1 MFPFPL
7 DHGFLLN
14 RKLLWIEKEDFW
26 SASKDIISAVLCLPS
41 TAKHLILIG
50 RNNLCFTL
58 VEQFFSLIFFS
69 NKGRISA
76 HSYVILKPAHTRN
89 EGFKCKHIFLA

>member
-26 SASKDIISAVLCLPS
+26 SASKDIISVIFCFPS
-41 TAKHLILIG
+41 TAKDFILIG

-58 VEQFFSLIFFS
+58 AAAIFFLNIFS
-69 NKGRISA
+69 NKGRLSA
-76 HSYVILKPAHTRN
+76 QSYVILKPAHTGN
-89 EGFKCKHIFLA
+89 KGFKRKHIFLA